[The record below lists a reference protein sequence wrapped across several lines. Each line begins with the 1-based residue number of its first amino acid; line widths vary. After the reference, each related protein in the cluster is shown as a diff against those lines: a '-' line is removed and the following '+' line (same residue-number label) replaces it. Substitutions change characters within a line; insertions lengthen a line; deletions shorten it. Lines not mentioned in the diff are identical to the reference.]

1 MNERLRK
8 IKEEHG
14 VECSCSICRSPEESA
29 IYWIEKL
36 EDMEAEADYEHDDHR
51 NFE

>member
-1 MNERLRK
+1 MNDRLRK

-14 VECSCSICRSPEESA
+14 VECSCSICRTPEESA
-29 IYWIEKL
+29 LDWIEKL
-36 EDMEAEADYEHDDHR
+36 EDLQAEADYEHGDYI